1 MSAEEDRSL
10 SQSGASSE
18 QPEPISL
25 DTTSFLEGSGTE
37 PQRPAASSMS
47 RIGQTLGKYRI
58 VGPLGRG
65 GMGDVYRAHDPI
77 IERDVAIKLLPEELA
92 EDEKAL
98 ARFLAEAKAA
108 GKLNH
113 PNVVSIY
120 EIGQEGH
127 AYFLVM
133 ELIPGGCVS
142 DGVDR
147 LHAYPVLEATRIAI
161 DACKGLAAAHSV
173 GLIHRDVKPANLM
186 KAADGSIKI
195 TDFGLAK
202 ATSGR
207 AREMT
212 QAGVIVGTP
221 YFMSPEQ
228 CDGKTIDARSDV
240 YSLGGTY
247 FSLLTGTHPYQDSG
261 SIIQVMYGH
270 CQGKIPDPRSVDA
283 SIPEACASIIG
294 RAMAKSP
301 DDRYQSVGEMLVDLQ
316 AVAATLSG
324 AIQIDLPSKSG
335 ARQVANLAATT
346 ASASVAKRKPW
357 RWIGGAVGAAALLIA
372 AAHFLQSSGGGA
384 GTSSNS
390 TATAAADG
398 DAPTGAGLAAIGGAG
413 AKLSP
418 GATAQG
424 VTATEIVLGM
434 SAPLNGPVRELG
446 RAMQA
451 GLSTYFDAVNQR
463 GGVAGRKIRLIV
475 LDDGYEPDRARAN
488 LETLFSEHKV
498 FAVIGCVG
506 TPTAEKALPYALEN
520 HLVFFGAFS
529 GAKLLRRDPPDRFVF
544 NYRASYEE
552 ETAAIL
558 KYLVQVKRLR
568 PEQVAVFTQED
579 SYGDSGF
586 SGVSKMARKLGGDPD
601 QMLRVGYRRNTVDVT
616 EAAEK
621 IANAPDVRAVIMVPT
636 YRPAA
641 RFIQLV
647 KDAGKDVIFANVSF
661 VGSNSLADELIQL
674 GPKYCE
680 GVIVTQVV
688 PHPDSQASAVLKYR
702 DLLRT
707 FAVNEKPGFVS
718 LEGYIDAMI
727 FVRGLELA
735 GANLTTDTLIE
746 ALESIHNLDLG
757 IGTPITFGPSEH
769 QGSHKVWGTVLDDQ
783 GHYQILDLE

>member
-10 SQSGASSE
+10 SQSDAGK
-18 QPEPISL
+18 EPPDPLSL
-25 DTTSFLEGSGTE
+25 DTTSFTEGGGTE
-37 PQRPAASSMS
+37 PRRPSDPAGPSQS

-58 VGPLGRG
+58 IGALGRG

-92 EDEKAL
+92 GDERAL
-98 ARFLAEAKAA
+98 ERFLAEAKAA

-113 PNVVSIY
+113 PNVVAIY
-120 EIGQEGH
+120 EIGQEGR

-133 ELIPGGCVS
+133 ELIPGGSVA

-147 LHAYPVLEATRIAI
+147 RHARHVLEATRIAI
-161 DACKGLAAAHSV
+161 DACKGLAAAHGV
-173 GLIHRDVKPANLM
+173 GLIHRDVKPANLL

-202 ATSGR
+202 AASGR
-207 AREMT
+207 ARELT

-228 CDGKTIDARSDV
+228 CDGRTVDARSDI

-247 FSLLTGTHPYQDSG
+247 FSLLTGTNPYQESG
-261 SIIQVMYGH
+261 SIVQVMYGH
-270 CQGKIPDPRSVDA
+270 CQGKIPDPRTVDS
-283 SIPEACASIIG
+283 SIPVACASIIA

-301 DDRYQSVGEMLVDLQ
+301 EDRYQTVGEMLGDLQ

-324 AIQIDLPSKSG
+324 SLEIDLPSKSG
-335 ARQVANLAATT
+335 ARRVEKLAVATDTSVARP
-346 ASASVAKRKPW
+346 SVAKRGS
-357 RWIGGAVGAAALLIA
+357 RLWIGGGIAGVALLIA
-372 AAHFLQSSGGGA
+372 ASFLFSSWRGEA
-384 GTSSNS
+384 GNS
-390 TATAAADG
+390 DGAAAINS
-398 DAPTGAGLAAIGGAG
+398 GLAAAGGAAG
-413 AKLSP
+413 RSLSS

-451 GLSTYFDAVNQR
+451 GLSTHFDAVNQR
-463 GGVAGRKIRLIV
+463 GGIAGRKIRLVV
-475 LDDGYEPDRARAN
+475 LDDGYEPNRARDN
-488 LETLFSEHKV
+488 LETLFKEHKV

-520 HLVFFGAFS
+520 DLVFFGAFT
-529 GAKLLRRDPPDRFVF
+529 GAKFLRRDPPDRYVF

-568 PEQVAVFTQED
+568 PDQVAVFTQED
-579 SYGDSGF
+579 SYGDAGF
-586 SGVSKMARKLGGDPD
+586 SGVSKMVRKLGGDPD
-601 QMLRVGYRRNTVDVT
+601 QLLRVGYLRNTLDVA

-621 IANAPDVRAVIMVPT
+621 TINAPDVRAVIMVPT

-661 VGSNSLADELIQL
+661 VGSNSLADELMQL
-674 GPKYCE
+674 GPKYCD

-688 PHPDSQASAVLKYR
+688 PHPESQASAVSKYR
-702 DLLRT
+702 NLLHT

-727 FVRGLELA
+727 FTRGLELA
-735 GANLTTDTLIE
+735 GANLTSDTLID
-746 ALESIHNLDLG
+746 ALESIRNLDLG

-783 GHYQILDLE
+783 GHFQILDLE